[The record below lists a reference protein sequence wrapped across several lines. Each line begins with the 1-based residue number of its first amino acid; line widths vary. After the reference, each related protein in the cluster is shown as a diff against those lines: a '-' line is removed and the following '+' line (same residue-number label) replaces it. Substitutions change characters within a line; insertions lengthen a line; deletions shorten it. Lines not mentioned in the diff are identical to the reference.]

1 MIDVQVIN
9 KTTVMFRIASL
20 RIRERVL
27 RRKYWHIADIPLV
40 VSAWN
45 PEVSQAPPDLSAMP
59 MWIDLRGVPGYLFS
73 NKGLELCLV

>member
-27 RRKYWHIADIPLV
+27 RRKYWHIVDIPLV
-40 VSAWN
+40 VSEWN
-45 PEVSQAPPDLSAMP
+45 PEVS
-59 MWIDLRGVPGYLFS
+59 
-73 NKGLELCLV
+73 